1 MSDEPGQRPADGS
14 QESGVRSQNA
24 EKTAQE
30 RRTPTPVSGSSLV
43 TRHSSLRSSRAPFTS
58 TQRKVLFALASVVG
72 LRMLGLFLVLPVF
85 TLYGLQFTHSRFLA
99 GFAFGSYGL
108 TMAILQIPFGRLS
121 DRIGRRKVLLL
132 GMTLFSVGSF
142 LCAVPHWFPQPLQ
155 IGALIFGRLVQGG
168 GAIVSVAFA
177 TVADFIEPE
186 RRSTAMAFLGIPIGA
201 AFVVGIIGGP
211 ILSGILGTAF
221 LFWLTG
227 FLGFGTDLLLVKYLP
242 DAPPTTAAP
251 VPVSR
256 VLASNPLRAL
266 AAGGFLMNF
275 FMATFF
281 FYFPLIVT
289 GQHHVKLNHY
299 YALLLPMML
308 ISGVTMFG
316 FSQGA
321 DRGRARP
328 LAALA
333 YLSFIPSSLLL
344 FRPEAAGLDPN
355 HLSGVIIAGT
365 LFYIGFTGLEPILP
379 SLVSKLAPE
388 NTYGTAL
395 GFYNTAQ
402 FFGSFIGGA
411 VAGALSR
418 LSANPIMATLMVAS
432 VLGVFLML
440 AVRPA
445 HVQ

>member
-1 MSDEPGQRPADGS
+1 MSDGPGEMPADR
-14 QESGVRSQNA
+14 SGEPEVRSQNLA
-24 EKTAQE
+24 KPAQE
-30 RRTPTPVSGSSLV
+30 PPSATAVLGSSPV
-43 TRHSSLRSSRAPFTS
+43 TRHSSLRSSRVPFTS
-58 TQRKVLFALASVVG
+58 TQRKVLAALASVVG

-85 TLYGLQFTHSRFLA
+85 TLYGLQFTSSRFLV

-121 DRIGRRKVLLL
+121 DRMGRRKVLLL
-132 GMTLFSVGSF
+132 GMTLFSLGSF
-142 LCAVPHWFPQPLQ
+142 LCAVPHWFPHPLQ

-168 GAIVSVAFA
+168 GAIISVAFA
-177 TVADFIEPE
+177 TVADFIEPD
-186 RRSTAMAFLGIPIGA
+186 RRSTAMAVLGIPIGA
-201 AFVVGIIGGP
+201 AFVIGIIGGP
-211 ILSGILGTAF
+211 ILAAILGTAF

-227 FLGFGTDLLLVKYLP
+227 FLGLGTDFLLARYLP
-242 DAPPTTAAP
+242 ETPPSSNPPAPL
-251 VPVSR
+251 SR
-256 VLASNPLRAL
+256 VLSSNPLRAL

-289 GQHHVKLNHY
+289 GQHHVKMNHY

-321 DRGRARP
+321 DRGGARP

-333 YLSFIPSSLLL
+333 FFSFIPSSLLL
-344 FRPEAAGLDPN
+344 FRPEAVGLNPSR
-355 HLSGVIIAGT
+355 LAAVIIAGS

-379 SLVSKLAPE
+379 SMVSKLAPE
-388 NTYGTAL
+388 GTYGSAL

-402 FFGSFIGGA
+402 FLGSFAGGA
-411 VAGALSR
+411 VAGALSH
-418 LSANPIMATLMVAS
+418 LPVTTMLATLLLAS
-432 VLGVFLML
+432 AVGILLML
-440 AVRPA
+440 AVKP
-445 HVQ
+445 Q